1 MEKNIIKNNRFVAID
16 FETLEFW
23 RASVISIGLVV
34 IEDNK
39 IIDSYYTKV
48 CPPTQMES
56 YHCVKIHG
64 LHYKDVKNYPK
75 FDEICEKIDKEYI
88 KGSPIIAHNVGFE
101 KSCIN
106 ECGDFFG
113 TNTDYIYYDTLNMSR
128 KYINKLENYK
138 LDTVSKF
145 VHHKLNHHHNA
156 LEDAKACAAIFIY
169 LNKKHTTLV
178 EDYDRNRN
186 RRKKTT

>member
-1 MEKNIIKNNRFVAID
+1 MKENIVKNNRFVAID
-16 FETLEFW
+16 FETLEYW
-23 RASVISIGLVV
+23 RASVISIGIVIIENNQIVV
-34 IEDNK
+34 
-39 IIDSYYTKV
+39 
-48 CPPTQMES
+48 ES

-75 FDEICEKIDKEYI
+75 FDEIWEKIDREYI

-113 TNTDYIYYDTLNMSR
+113 TNTDYVYYDTLNMSR

-186 RRKKTT
+186 RRKKTN